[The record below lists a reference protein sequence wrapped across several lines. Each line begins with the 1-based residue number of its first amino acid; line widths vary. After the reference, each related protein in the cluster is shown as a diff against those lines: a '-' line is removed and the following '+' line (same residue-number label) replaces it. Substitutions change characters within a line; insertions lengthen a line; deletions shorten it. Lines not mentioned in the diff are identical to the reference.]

1 MRWQWVPERW
11 RGGDGAAAAGQGGRA
26 GRSPRRNLGWVSVL
40 CTSLKKVRRNFP
52 EQEVED
58 RGASPGLWPPSS
70 SEPTGGFGLSPAA
83 VTPVGGNGTAARA
96 AAGPG
101 VGSQPLRFS
110 RFVKPRISCFQK
122 LQNRRSQRGRRRSA
136 RALGHGWHRWHEWRQ
151 REGPGMSTET
161 HGR

>member
-1 MRWQWVPERW
+1 MALPPL
-11 RGGDGAAAAGQGGRA
+11 DRA
-26 GRSPRRNLGWVSVL
+26 GGPGGLPDGTSDGISVL

-70 SEPTGGFGLSPAA
+70 PEPTGGFGLSPAA
-83 VTPVGGNGTAARA
+83 VTPVGGNGTAAGA

-101 VGSQPLRFS
+101 AGSQPHRFS

-136 RALGHGWHRWHEWRQ
+136 RALGHGWHRWHGWRQ